1 MWRSASDCTEK
12 RVRAARTNTLV
23 RIVDR
28 SFGLGR
34 RLCAAL
40 TGQPLC
46 QGVLLQP
53 GLRFWPSAC
62 GKSFAL
68 LQLRWSF
75 VVSRGVW

>member
-1 MWRSASDCTEK
+1 M
-12 RVRAARTNTLV
+12 RAISV
-23 RIVDR
+23 GPVCH
-28 SFGLGR
+28 R